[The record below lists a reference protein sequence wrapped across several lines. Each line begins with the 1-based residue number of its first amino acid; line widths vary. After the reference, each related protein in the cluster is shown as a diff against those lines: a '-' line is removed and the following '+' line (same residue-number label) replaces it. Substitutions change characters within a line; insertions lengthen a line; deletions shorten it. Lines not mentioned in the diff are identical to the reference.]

1 MHTTSRLLTTIV
13 QLPARITTPLA
24 ILLALALLVVAFTL
38 TALLAVPAEPVIVAP
53 FRWSA

>member
-24 ILLALALLVVAFTL
+24 ILLALALLVFAL
-38 TALLAVPAEPVIVAP
+38 ALAALLAVPAEPVTVAP
-53 FRWSA
+53 MRWSA